1 MDADNLCNH
10 SEVTVYRRGR
20 KREGKF
26 KGRETVVLTVVK
38 VSSFANFGKIYDGEN
53 TLLSLTEGAREGPSN
68 SSFIGFSI
76 NLLLPIPKIVTD
88 TWPLYKIDT

>member
-10 SEVTVYRRGR
+10 SEVTVHRRGR

-38 VSSFANFGKIYDGEN
+38 VSLNLNCQWDQRQQECQALPGKDLHLVNRFYSPQMNAIFVKN
-53 TLLSLTEGAREGPSN
+53 
-68 SSFIGFSI
+68 
-76 NLLLPIPKIVTD
+76 V
-88 TWPLYKIDT
+88 